1 MDGKPNVVYVFS
13 DQHRSEASGYAGN
26 PDVRTPHLDRLAS
39 ESICFKTAVSGL
51 PLCCASRASLL
62 TGQYPL
68 THGVFVNDV
77 PIGQNAVSVAEAFA
91 AGGYDTAYIGKWHVD
106 GRGRSEFIPQERRL
120 GFAFWRGMECTHDY
134 NESYYYADEPVKR
147 KWESYD
153 AEAQTRCAQ
162 SYIKNR
168 NKAKPFVLFLS
179 WGPPHNPYDTA
190 PEPYKQLYDPAK
202 LTLRDNIPR
211 EAEELSRK
219 ELAGYYAHITALDA
233 LIGQLRATLAEEN
246 IDEDTIFVYTSD
258 HGDMLGSQGKQRKQW
273 PWDESILVPFLLRYP
288 KAFGQARKDVA
299 MPINT
304 PDIMPTLLGLCY
316 LRIPSTV
323 EGTDYSGYLRGEDE
337 LHVEAALIH
346 CIHPSGEFRR
356 GVGGKEYRGIRTSRY
371 TYVRDLQGPWLLF
384 DNEKDPCQLTNL
396 CDDESS
402 KPLQKYLNHVLDRM
416 LGEHH
421 DDFLAGEAYIARW
434 GYVTD
439 QTGTVPYKK

>member
-134 NESYYYADEPVKR
+134 NESYYYAYADEPVKR
-147 KWESYD
+147 KWEGYD

-168 NKAKPFVLFLS
+168 DKAKPFVLFLS
-179 WGPPHNPYDTA
+179 WGPPHNPYDAA

-202 LTLRDNIPR
+202 LTLRGNIPKA
-211 EAEELSRK
+211 AEEQSRK

-258 HGDMLGSQGKQRKQW
+258 HGDMLGSQGRQRKQW
-273 PWDESILVPFLLRYP
+273 PWDESILVPFLLRY
-288 KAFGQARKDVA
+288 
-299 MPINT
+299 
-304 PDIMPTLLGLCY
+304 
-316 LRIPSTV
+316 
-323 EGTDYSGYLRGEDE
+323 
-337 LHVEAALIH
+337 
-346 CIHPSGEFRR
+346 
-356 GVGGKEYRGIRTSRY
+356 
-371 TYVRDLQGPWLLF
+371 
-384 DNEKDPCQLTNL
+384 
-396 CDDESS
+396 
-402 KPLQKYLNHVLDRM
+402 
-416 LGEHH
+416 
-421 DDFLAGEAYIARW
+421 
-434 GYVTD
+434 
-439 QTGTVPYKK
+439 